1 MRNNLRQGAGSV
13 LHPEKELHQRELDLV
28 ELLIRMIACLVA
40 VQTLY
45 LVLTTSSLKQ
55 AIPLLIC
62 APLLLLAYWVYRT
75 RHFQWTIDVIL
86 ATSYVTFA
94 ADALCFGVYSRFDEL
109 AYLII
114 PLLIG
119 VLLLSSR
126 TLVILI
132 VIDIVLV
139 LLVGVLSIAA
149 GSIDSLA
156 LPLLGIAFAS
166 GLALLMKRYLRL
178 VEQDRRMEMSENE
191 SIFHGLITNVPVIL
205 VVLDSRGVI
214 TLVEGKALEDIA
226 FEPRQFIGRSIDDA
240 YPQFPQLSLDCH
252 RALAGEVFSSTV
264 EMAGLVFDVWYSP
277 LRGEDNEISGMIA
290 VATNV
295 TERRRA
301 EDVLQQQAGLLQ
313 SVSDAIISLDLNFNV
328 ETWNRAAEE
337 LYGWLSYEV
346 IGLPIKQVVET
357 ELPINWESEA
367 LKQVTE
373 NGEWEC
379 ELFQKQKDGTSIC
392 VLASFSP
399 LENADG
405 KIIGIIVVGRD
416 ITQRKLA
423 EQQSLELA
431 LEREKIKLLREF
443 IGDSSHDFRTP
454 LATIRTSAYLL
465 RRKHP
470 DITVKHLDVID
481 NEVDHLGHLVE
492 DLLTLARLDRSPT
505 MEFAP
510 VEINALIES
519 VLAPLHLLTAD
530 KQQALTFKPGGV
542 SFMVSGDSLELERV
556 LVNVVTNAINYTP
569 NDGKI
574 IVETTA
580 VEKNVLITIRDT
592 GMGISAQDI
601 PLIFDRFFRV
611 DKTRG
616 SKTGGAGLGL
626 PIAKKIVEAHKG
638 TITVESV
645 LGAGSTF
652 SIQLPLM

>member
-530 KQQALTFKPGGV
+530 KQQALTFKPGGA